1 METENWVRNKTHIT
15 GLILIYISEVHIP
28 IYCKNSSA
36 SFNLNTNHSVN
47 LFSNRNANLHIRK

>member
-36 SFNLNTNHSVN
+36 SFNLEHKP
-47 LFSNRNANLHIRK
+47 LRQPFFKQEC